1 MADITIFT
9 HASYW
14 DLTACILAILN
25 EKNRNLFPR
34 NSSLK
39 NKIIF
44 IRLHPALSQ
53 KEALKEIKLIKE
65 IKNFNN
71 FEFIDNN
78 KESFFTSLNL
88 CKYPFFGESSYVN
101 LALQNKSSVF
111 AVETNHINKIPI
123 QKKLFNS
130 QNLTLISPW

>member
-1 MADITIFT
+1 MKKIEIFPT
-9 HASYW
+9 
-14 DLTACILAILN
+14 
-25 EKNRNLFPR
+25 K
-34 NSSLK
+34 SSLK

-88 CKYPFFGESSYVN
+88 CKYPFFGN
-101 LALQNKSSVF
+101 L
-111 AVETNHINKIPI
+111 HM
-123 QKKLFNS
+123 
-130 QNLTLISPW
+130 